1 MMSQRF
7 RGVDLVLV
15 VMVLIWGVNYSAL
28 KRALRDFYP
37 MSFNF
42 LRFLLAS
49 LFILFLLK
57 VMEKRV
63 PLRREDWLSILGL
76 ALFGHTI
83 YQLLFIYGFYHTSV
97 SNASVIMATS
107 PIFVALM
114 SSFSR
119 YERVKLWTW
128 AGIFL
133 SFFGIYL
140 MVKANSGGWKLEN
153 FSYEGDLLIVG
164 CAVCWSLYTVIAKP
178 LLKHYS
184 PLRLTAV
191 SMALG
196 TVFLIP
202 FSFREM
208 MEQDWHRIAPISWL
222 ALLYSFSLAIAI
234 GYTLWYIGVARLG
247 ATRTSVYSNLV
258 PVAAI
263 FFAWV
268 FLAERL
274 TLEKILGTA
283 MVLGGLYLTRIKS
296 RELPSAR

>member
-1 MMSQRF
+1 MSQRF
-7 RGVDLVLV
+7 RSVDLVLV
-15 VMVLIWGVNYSAL
+15 VMVLIWGVNYPAI

-37 MSFNF
+37 MSFN
-42 LRFLLAS
+42 LPRFILAS

-57 VMEKRV
+57 VMEKGV
-63 PLRREDWLSILGL
+63 PLRRKDWLPILGL
-76 ALFGHTI
+76 ALLGHTI
-83 YQLLFIYGFYHTSV
+83 YQLLFIYGIYHTSV

-107 PIFVALM
+107 PIFVALL

-128 AGIFL
+128 VGVFL

-140 MVKANSGGWKLEN
+140 IVQANSGGWKLGG
-153 FSYEGDLLIVG
+153 FSYKGDFLIMG

-178 LLKHYS
+178 LLKRYS

-196 TVFLIP
+196 TLFLIP
-202 FSFREM
+202 FSFRELWQ
-208 MEQDWHRIAPISWL
+208 QDWHKIAPISWL
-222 ALLYSFSLAIAI
+222 ALVYSFSLAIAI
-234 GYTLWYIGVARLG
+234 GYTIWYIGVAKLG
-247 ATRTSVYSNLV
+247 ATRTSVYSNLI

-268 FLAERL
+268 FLEERL
-274 TLEKILGTA
+274 TLGQIAGAAL
-283 MVLGGLYLTRIKS
+283 VLFGVFLTRIRD
-296 RELPSAR
+296 RELPSPR

>member
-1 MMSQRF
+1 MNRRF

-15 VMVLIWGVNYSAL
+15 VMVLIWGVNYPAI

-37 MSFNF
+37 MSFN
-42 LRFLLAS
+42 LPRFIMAS

-57 VMEKRV
+57 VVEKRV
-63 PLRREDWLSILGL
+63 PLRRRDWLPILGL
-76 ALFGHTI
+76 ALLGHTI
-83 YQLLFIYGFYHTSV
+83 YQLLFIYGINNTSV

-107 PIFVALM
+107 PIFVALI
-114 SSFSR
+114 SSFLR
-119 YERVKLWTW
+119 YERVKLWAW
-128 AGIFL
+128 VGIFL

-140 MVKANSGGWKLEN
+140 IVKANSGGWKLAG
-153 FSYEGDLLIVG
+153 FSYKGDFLIVG
-164 CAVCWSLYTVIAKP
+164 CAVCWALYTVIAKP
-178 LLKHYS
+178 LLKRYS
-184 PLRLTAV
+184 PLRLTAF

-196 TVFLIP
+196 TLLLIP
-202 FSFREM
+202 FAFKEM
-208 MEQDWHRIAPISWL
+208 VQQDWHRIAPISWL

-234 GYTLWYIGVARLG
+234 GYTIWYIGVARLG
-247 ATRTSVYSNLV
+247 ATRTSIYGNLV

-274 TLEKILGTA
+274 TLGQILGTA
-283 MVLGGLYLTRIKS
+283 MVLVGVYLTRIRD